1 MDKFPKLPDPPV
13 EPEPVPELQKS
24 DVFVVK
30 GQVPEPEKKEKEP
43 KPKKAASAKQL
54 EHLEKMRAKQAEIRK
69 TKVVEKMPETQPVD
83 ATVIPTPPTPTPS
96 PTPRPAPPVPAQAP
110 VPPQYVYMQS
120 PQPDMGNYVKREDMD
135 NIVKSALAQQHEKI
149 MAEATRIRQEQAV
162 KREVENKKAMEQA
175 MVSNLI
181 RPNVKK
187 NKFY

>member
-13 EPEPVPELQKS
+13 EPEPVPELKKS
-24 DVFVVK
+24 DVFVVEK
-30 GQVPEPEKKEKEP
+30 GDAPEPEKKAP

-54 EHLEKMRAKQAEIRK
+54 EHLERMRAKQAEIRK
-69 TKVVEKMPETQPVD
+69 SKMVEKMPETQQVD
-83 ATVIPTPPTPTPS
+83 ATALPPTPQPS
-96 PTPRPAPPVPAQAP
+96 PTPRPAPPAPAVPAQAP
-110 VPPQYVYMQS
+110 VPPQYIYMQS
-120 PQPDMGNYVKREDMD
+120 PTPDMANYVKREDMD

-162 KREVENKKAMEQA
+162 KREAENKKAKEQA